1 MKRGLI
7 MTRKRV
13 VVIEGDDAAPEAVRP
28 TLELLDRLNLNIEWL
43 TPPIGDQAKERYGST
58 FPDQARRAIDES
70 DATFFGA
77 ASGKSTAALFYLRFG
92 KQTFANVRPVKWL
105 PGFKSPL
112 ADPKGL
118 DLVIIRENLEDLYLG
133 VEGETQELDSL
144 NLTSPFTGEKISD
157 MAPGRYALKVIT
169 EKGTA
174 RVTRFAFELARKRKE
189 QGRPG
194 KVTCATKHNM
204 LFRSDGFFREV
215 AQKIAGSFLDIVFE
229 SLIVDDFAHRLAA
242 NPQQFDVAVMP
253 NLYGDILSD
262 MAGGL
267 IGGLGLAPSGCY
279 GENYA
284 YFEPVHG
291 TAPDIAGKHII
302 NPTATILSAAMML
315 DYLGFKPEA
324 ERMEQAVQ
332 KVYAEGRT
340 LPRDQGGSA
349 TTEEFAA
356 AVKDFL

>member
-1 MKRGLI
+1 M

-28 TLELLDRLNLNIEWL
+28 TLEILDHLNLNIDWL
-43 TPPIGDQAKERYGST
+43 TPPIGDQAKQLYGTT
-58 FPDQARRAIDES
+58 FPEQTRQAIDES

-92 KQTFANVRPVKWL
+92 KQTYANVRPVKWR

-133 VEGETQELDSL
+133 VEGEIKELDPL
-144 NLTSPFTGEKISD
+144 NLTSPFTREKISD
-157 MAPGRYALKVIT
+157 MAPGRFALKVIT
-169 EKGTA
+169 EKGTT

-189 QGRPG
+189 HGRPG

-204 LFRSDGFFREV
+204 LFRSDGFFRET
-215 AQKIAGSFLDIVFE
+215 ALKIAESFPDIEFE

-291 TAPDIAGKHII
+291 TAPDIAGRHII

-315 DYLGFKPEA
+315 DYLGFNPEA
-324 ERMEQAVQ
+324 ERIERAVQ
-332 KVYAEGRT
+332 KVYADGRT
-340 LPRDQGGSA
+340 LPRDQGGTA

-356 AVKDFL
+356 TVKNCL

>member
-1 MKRGLI
+1 
-7 MTRKRV
+7 MTPKRV
-13 VVIEGDDAAPEAVRP
+13 VVIEGDDAAPEAVGP
-28 TLELLDRLNLNIEWL
+28 TLKLLEQLNLNIEWL
-43 TPPIGDQAKERYGST
+43 TPTIGDQAKQLYGST
-58 FPDQARRAIDES
+58 FPEQSRRVIDDS

-77 ASGKSTAALFYLRFG
+77 ASGNSTAALFYLRFG
-92 KQTFANVRPVKWL
+92 KQTYANVRPVKWL

-112 ADPKGL
+112 ANPKGL
-118 DLVIIRENLEDLYLG
+118 DLVIVRENLEDLYLG
-133 VEGETQELDSL
+133 VEGEIKDLDPL
-144 NLTSPFTGEKISD
+144 NLTSPFTREKISNL
-157 MAPGRYALKVIT
+157 APGRYALKVIT
-169 EKGTA
+169 KKGTA
-174 RVTRFAFELARKRKE
+174 RVTRFAFELARKRKNRD
-189 QGRPG
+189 RPG

-204 LFRSDGFFREV
+204 LFRSDGFFKEV
-215 AQKIAGSFLDIVFE
+215 AQKIAGDYPDIEFE

-279 GENYA
+279 GDNYA

-302 NPTATILSAAMML
+302 NPTATMLSAAMML
-315 DYLGFKPEA
+315 EYLGFKPET
-324 ERMEQAVQ
+324 ERIEKAVQ

-349 TTEEFAA
+349 TTDEFAA
-356 AVKDFL
+356 AVQDNL

>member
-1 MKRGLI
+1 MAK
-7 MTRKRV
+7 KRV

-28 TLELLDRLNLNIEWL
+28 TLEILEHLNLNIDWL
-43 TPPIGDQAKERYGST
+43 KPPIGDQAKQLYGST
-58 FPDQARRAIDES
+58 FPDQTRQAIDES

-92 KQTFANVRPVKWL
+92 KQTYANVRPVKWQ
-105 PGFKSPL
+105 PGYKSSL
-112 ADPKGL
+112 ANPKGL

-133 VEGETQELDSL
+133 VEGDVQELAPL
-144 NLTSPFTGEKISD
+144 NLTSPFTRGKITD
-157 MAPGRYALKVIT
+157 MAPGRYALKVIS
-169 EKGTA
+169 EKGTT
-174 RVTRFAFELARKRKE
+174 RVTRFAFELARKRKA
-189 QGRPG
+189 QGHPG

-204 LFRSDGFFREV
+204 LFRSDGFFRET
-215 AQKIAGSFLDIVFE
+215 ALKIAQSFPDIKFE

-267 IGGLGLAPSGCY
+267 VGGLGLAPSGCY
-279 GENYA
+279 GDNYA

-315 DYLGFKPEA
+315 DYLGFHPQA
-324 ERMEQAVQ
+324 ERIERAVQ

-340 LPRDQGGSA
+340 LPRDQGGKA
-349 TTEEFAA
+349 TTEDFAA
-356 AVKDFL
+356 VVKKYL